1 MQMVNRVDYA
11 SVMNK
16 NICVFCASRQ
26 GDNLNTIAKAGD
38 LGRAIADSG
47 YGLVFGGGRLGL
59 MGVVASAAIE
69 ANGHVIGI
77 IPKGLTAREPVQQE
91 LKELFVVEDIIERKR
106 LMIERSAA
114 FVILPGGLGTLD
126 ELFEVWTGKQVGA
139 HHKPIIIANWDGYY
153 DKLIAFLKQADQ
165 HGFLNGDHLDHIRI
179 THSVE
184 ELMSTLNELL

>member
-1 MQMVNRVDYA
+1 MVIRVDYA

-47 YGLVFGGGRLGL
+47 YGLVFVGGRLGL

>member
-1 MQMVNRVDYA
+1 MK
-11 SVMNK
+11 K

-26 GDNLNTIAKAGD
+26 GDNLNTIAKASD

-47 YGLVFGGGRLGL
+47 YGLVFGGGQLGL
-59 MGVVASAAIE
+59 MGTVASAAIE

-77 IPKGLTAREPVQQE
+77 IPKGLTSREPVQQE
-91 LKELFVVEDIIERKR
+91 LKELFVVDDIIERKR

-114 FVILPGGLGTLD
+114 FVVLPGGLGTLD

-139 HHKPIIIANWDGYY
+139 HNKPVIIANWDGYY
-153 DKLIAFLKQADQ
+153 DKLIAFLKQADE
-165 HGFLNGDHLDHIRI
+165 HGFLNGDHLSHINI

-184 ELMSTLNELL
+184 ELMGVLDQLL